1 MEVKPAEFA
10 RLSGVSRQSING
22 KIKNKTL
29 ILNSAG
35 MLDTENPVNAAYMSK
50 HGRAGGFGGGFGNG
64 YGYFSGGG
72 QQTGPPGIE
81 SPAGPEP
88 GAAVLQTGAAG
99 SKTGDGGDL
108 LMSKAAGVPAQ
119 LLDLTLRELVTRYG
133 GNLQNL
139 EKHAKVLRDLTM
151 ASEKEQRIQE
161 RRLALIEKD
170 FVVSRLFQFID
181 VLMKQLLEYHASAAV
196 TITAT
201 VLSFGV
207 VASMDAERA
216 VDLKLKND
224 LETIISGAKQQILAE
239 LNGLKSKY
247 QGPEDRV
254 EALVSA
260 MEEASLE

>member
-10 RLSGVSRQSING
+10 RMSGVSRQTISG

-35 MLDTENPVNAAYMSK
+35 MLDTENPVNAAYMAR
-50 HGRAGGFGGGFGNG
+50 HGPGGGFC
-64 YGYFSGGG
+64 
-72 QQTGPPGIE
+72 
-81 SPAGPEP
+81 P
-88 GAAVLQTGAAG
+88 GAITAPPEKETGAAG
-99 SKTGDGGDL
+99 PGGGNGNGPAPGRAAAGSD
-108 LMSKAAGVPAQ
+108 SVIAQAAGVPAA

-133 GNLQNL
+133 GNLLNL
-139 EKHAKVLRDLTM
+139 EKHAKILRDLTM

-181 VLMKQLLEYHASAAV
+181 VLMKQLIEYPESAASSLA
-196 TITAT
+196 AT
-201 VLSFGV
+201 VLAYGEAGLP
-207 VASMDAERA
+207 VARAE
-216 VDLKLKND
+216 VSGKIKNG
-224 LETIISGAKQQILAE
+224 LESIIGSTKQQILTE

-247 QGPEDRV
+247 QNKEDRV

-260 MEEASLE
+260 MEEAAVNDE